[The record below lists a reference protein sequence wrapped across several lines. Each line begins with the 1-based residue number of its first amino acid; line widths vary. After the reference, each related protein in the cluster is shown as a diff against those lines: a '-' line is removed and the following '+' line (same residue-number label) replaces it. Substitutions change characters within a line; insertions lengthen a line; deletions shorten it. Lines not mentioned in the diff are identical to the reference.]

1 MRVILAFDDIN
12 GNEASDL
19 GDAFWLADSA
29 SNRRLA
35 ETAWRS
41 NRYDANS
48 AVFDPPS
55 NTVQPADVLGR
66 LDDVNL
72 HHPNWQEIRLLGVA
86 WTPELQAALDDQK
99 LVVERGPSRITL
111 RR

>member
-1 MRVILAFDDIN
+1 MRVVLAFNDLRGD
-12 GNEASDL
+12 EASDL

-29 SNRRLA
+29 TNRQLA

-48 AVFDPPS
+48 AVFDYPS
-55 NTVQPADVLGR
+55 NAVLLADVLDR
-66 LDDVNL
+66 LGEVDD

-86 WTPELQAALDDQK
+86 WTPELQAALEDQTF
-99 LVVERGPSRITL
+99 VVKHDPPAIIL